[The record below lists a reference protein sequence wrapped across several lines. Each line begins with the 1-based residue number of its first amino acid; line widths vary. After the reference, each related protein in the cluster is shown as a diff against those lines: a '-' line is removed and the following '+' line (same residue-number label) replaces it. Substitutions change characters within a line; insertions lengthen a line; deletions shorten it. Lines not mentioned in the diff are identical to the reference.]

1 MQNSFFT
8 MENNLALPQKFNIEL
23 PHDPTVLLGMCPK
36 ELKTEQCYS

>member
-1 MQNSFFT
+1 MQNSFVT
-8 MENNLALPQKFNIEL
+8 MENNLALPQKFNTEL